1 MGTPEYVLGSDDAE
15 IARLQVQA
23 AALAQPTALLLE
35 RAGIG
40 AGMRVLDIGTGP
52 GDVAFQL
59 ADLVG
64 PDGSVTGVDRDP
76 SQLAAAE
83 QRRAT
88 AGLANVVFRQ
98 GDARTFVDPEPFDAV
113 VGRLLLFH
121 LPDAVDV
128 IAHHARGLRPGGTF
142 VAVDYDMSAVRA
154 LPPVDLLDRV
164 RESLIAGFAYADADP
179 YVGMRLPMRANTF
192 GDNKEV
198 FTRMPRESLFCADTP
213 EAIVAATAA
222 RFQNESLRAAF
233 VDAGFRRPKPERVS
247 TPTLVLGG
255 EDDGTFTTQE
265 VHATAKA
272 YRTHATLF
280 PWMGH
285 NMMVEPGWRDV
296 ADHICAWLT
305 VRTPAP
311 SE

>member
-1 MGTPEYVLGSDDAE
+1 
-15 IARLQVQA
+15 
-23 AALAQPTALLLE
+23 
-35 RAGIG
+35 
-40 AGMRVLDIGTGP
+40 MRVLDIVTGP

-64 PDGSVTGVDRDP
+64 PDGSVTCVDRDP

-142 VAVDYDMSAVRA
+142 VAVEYDMSAVRA

-164 RESLIAGFAYADADP
+164 REWLIAGFAYADADP
-179 YVGMRLPMRANTF
+179 YVWMRLPIPLKEAGLHDVETLGIQPYWSPNDPAASSLATDVVRA
-192 GDNKEV
+192 
-198 FTRMPRESLFCADTP
+198 LTP
-213 EAIVAATAA
+213 AIVASGVATEEELGLETLEQRVADA
-222 RFQNESLRAAF
+222 
-233 VDAGFRRPKPERVS
+233 VDAAGAVWT
-247 TPTLVLGG
+247 TPTVVGCWG
-255 EDDGTFTTQE
+255 C
-265 VHATAKA
+265 
-272 YRTHATLF
+272 R
-280 PWMGH
+280 P
-285 NMMVEPGWRDV
+285 
-296 ADHICAWLT
+296 
-305 VRTPAP
+305 
-311 SE
+311 